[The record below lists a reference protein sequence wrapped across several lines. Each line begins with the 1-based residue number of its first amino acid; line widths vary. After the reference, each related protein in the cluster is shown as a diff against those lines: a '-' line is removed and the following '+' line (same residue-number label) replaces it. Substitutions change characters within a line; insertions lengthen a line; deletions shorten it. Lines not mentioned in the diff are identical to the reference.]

1 MDDLPDMVF
10 VINGADYA
18 VPPRLWTQ
26 RIPAK
31 KGEDPEK
38 MCISA
43 ILPGPTTPEKGMIL
57 GDAFMRQW
65 YTAYERDAEGGNARV
80 GFALS
85 GKGPEVPAAS
95 LKAVAPPPA
104 T

>member
-1 MDDLPDMVF
+1 MVF
-10 VINGADYA
+10 VINGTDYA
-18 VPPRLWTQ
+18 LPPRLWTQ
-26 RIPAK
+26 QIPAK

-57 GDAFMRQW
+57 GDAFMRHW
-65 YTAYERDAEGGNARV
+65 YTAYERDAEGGGARV
-80 GFALS
+80 GFARS
-85 GKGPEVPAAS
+85 AQGPEVSAAS
-95 LKAVAPPPA
+95 LAAVAPPKA

>member
-1 MDDLPDMVF
+1 MVF
-10 VINGADYA
+10 VINGVDYA

-26 RIPAK
+26 KIPAK
-31 KGEDPEK
+31 KGEDPEL

-65 YTAYERDAEGGNARV
+65 YTAYERDAEGNARV
-80 GFALS
+80 GFARS
-85 GKGPEVPAAS
+85 AQGAEVDAAS
-95 LKAVAPPPA
+95 LKRVAPPA
-104 T
+104 AKTK